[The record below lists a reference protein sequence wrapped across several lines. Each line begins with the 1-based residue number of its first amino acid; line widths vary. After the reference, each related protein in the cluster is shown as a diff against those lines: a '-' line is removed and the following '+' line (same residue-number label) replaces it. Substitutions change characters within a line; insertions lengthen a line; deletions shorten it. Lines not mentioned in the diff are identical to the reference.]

1 MGALWITHAD
11 QECAPSYA
19 PGTYGRTPRTIT
31 AVRPDDHGVRPA
43 AGPRGRAKG
52 RTYAERLT

>member
-1 MGALWITHAD
+1 MGTLWITHAD

-31 AVRPDDHGVRPA
+31 AVRPA

-52 RTYAERLT
+52 RMYAERLT